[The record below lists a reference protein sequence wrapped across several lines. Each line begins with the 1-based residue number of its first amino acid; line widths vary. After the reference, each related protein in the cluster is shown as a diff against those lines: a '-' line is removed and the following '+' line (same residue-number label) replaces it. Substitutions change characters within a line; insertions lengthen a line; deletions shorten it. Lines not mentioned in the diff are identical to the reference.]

1 MELKYVSPNGQFI
14 VASNLYPMNV
24 LVLKSCKEWVQKQS
38 IYVIFSRRLPN
49 CSKYK
54 TLHNFHITYPN
65 GKNPRFSKGINIF
78 YKKKKLE
85 VSL

>member
-1 MELKYVSPNGQFI
+1 MELKYFSPNGQFI
-14 VASNLYPMNV
+14 VASNIPPKNV
-24 LVLKSCKEWVQKQS
+24 LVLKSYKDWVQKQS
-38 IYVIFSRRLPN
+38 IYVILSRRLPN

-54 TLHNFHITYPN
+54 TLNNFHITHPN
-65 GKNPRFSKGINIF
+65 GKNPRFPKGINVF